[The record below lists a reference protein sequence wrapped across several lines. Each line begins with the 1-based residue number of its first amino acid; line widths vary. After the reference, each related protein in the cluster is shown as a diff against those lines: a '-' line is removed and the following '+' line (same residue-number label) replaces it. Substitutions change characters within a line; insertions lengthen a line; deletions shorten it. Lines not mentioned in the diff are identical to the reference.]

1 MITTKKQARSK
12 MRRALETLI
21 MPFFLVFLAMSFTLI
36 EPRFLTASNF
46 SNLLRQAAILGLAA
60 FAQTLVIVSGGIDL
74 STGANAALV
83 TMITAMVSKA
93 YGIPMGFSA
102 GLLLGTSLG
111 LINGV
116 LVAYFKI
123 PPFIAT
129 VGMFIYARSFA
140 WYIGGGL
147 PIEMMPPGYEFL
159 GGGFLAGIP
168 MPIIVALALLPII
181 HFILSKT
188 QFGRYLYAIGGNE
201 NASRLSGVR
210 VKRYRMLAYV
220 LSGFLAGVTGLVL
233 TSRVISGQPGI
244 ATGLEFQAIAAVAI
258 GGVSL
263 GGGEGNVFRAM
274 IGTLIISTINNG
286 LNLANVSSYYQQ
298 MALGIIMVVAVAI
311 DNIQRG
317 RLTIPFIHKRRLH
330 QHGHESEDG

>member
-1 MITTKKQARSK
+1 MITTKGQVTSKTRRS
-12 MRRALETLI
+12 LEVLI
-21 MPFFLVFLAMSFTLI
+21 MPLFLAFLAMIFTLI
-36 EPRFLTASNF
+36 EPRFLTGSNL
-46 SNLLRQAAILGLAA
+46 SNLLRQSAILALAA

-74 STGANAALV
+74 STGASAALV

-93 YGIPMGFSA
+93 YGIPLGFSA
-102 GLLLGTSLG
+102 GLLLGSFLG

-116 LVAYFKI
+116 LVAYFNI

-147 PIEMMPPGYEFL
+147 PIELMPPGYEFL
-159 GGGFLAGIP
+159 GSGYIVGIP
-168 MPIIVALALLPII
+168 MSIIVVLAFLPIV
-181 HFILSKT
+181 HFLLSNT

-201 NASRLSGVR
+201 NASHLSGVR

-274 IGTLIISTINNG
+274 IGTLIMSTISNG

-298 MALGIIMVVAVAI
+298 IALGIIMVLAVAI

-317 RLTIPFIHKRRLH
+317 RLNLPLIHSR
-330 QHGHESEDG
+330 

>member
-1 MITTKKQARSK
+1 
-12 MRRALETLI
+12 
-21 MPFFLVFLAMSFTLI
+21 MPLFLAFLAMIFTLI
-36 EPRFLTASNF
+36 EPRFLTGSNL
-46 SNLLRQAAILGLAA
+46 SNLLRQSAILALAA

-93 YGIPMGFSA
+93 YGIPLGFSA
-102 GLLLGTSLG
+102 GLLLGSFLG

-116 LVAYFKI
+116 LVAYFNI

-147 PIEMMPPGYEFL
+147 PIELMPPGYEFL
-159 GGGFLAGIP
+159 GSGYIVGIP
-168 MPIIVALALLPII
+168 MSIIVVLAFLPIV
-181 HFILSKT
+181 HFLLSNT

-201 NASRLSGVR
+201 NASHLSGVR

-274 IGTLIISTINNG
+274 IGTLIMSTISNG

-298 MALGIIMVVAVAI
+298 IALGIIMVLAVAI

-317 RLTIPFIHKRRLH
+317 RLNLPLIHSR
-330 QHGHESEDG
+330 

>member
-1 MITTKKQARSK
+1 MITTKGQVTSKTRRS
-12 MRRALETLI
+12 LEVLI
-21 MPFFLVFLAMSFTLI
+21 MPLFLAFLAMIFTLI
-36 EPRFLTASNF
+36 EPRFLTGSNL
-46 SNLLRQAAILGLAA
+46 SNLLRQSAILALAA

-93 YGIPMGFSA
+93 YGIPLGFSA
-102 GLLLGTSLG
+102 GLLLGSFLG

-116 LVAYFKI
+116 LVAYFNI

-147 PIEMMPPGYEFL
+147 PIELMPPGYEFL
-159 GGGFLAGIP
+159 GSGYIVGIP
-168 MPIIVALALLPII
+168 MSIIVVLAFLPIV
-181 HFILSKT
+181 HFLLSNT

-201 NASRLSGVR
+201 NASHLSGVR

-274 IGTLIISTINNG
+274 IGTLIMSTISNG

-298 MALGIIMVVAVAI
+298 IALGIIMVLAVAI

-317 RLTIPFIHKRRLH
+317 RLNLPLIHSR
-330 QHGHESEDG
+330 